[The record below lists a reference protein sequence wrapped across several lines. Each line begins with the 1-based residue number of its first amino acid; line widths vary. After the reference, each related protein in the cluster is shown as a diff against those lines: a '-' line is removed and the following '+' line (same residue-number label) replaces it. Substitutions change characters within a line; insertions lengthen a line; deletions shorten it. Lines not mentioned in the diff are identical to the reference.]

1 MKAAFLESKQYIYRD
16 PYRIAPAH
24 YRFFHYHLI
33 IFGHIKCIKI
43 CNPVSS
49 RAHKLGTWI
58 LLFAYVLFFAKCIK
72 ESSNLSTLRC
82 LNILQG
88 QAWCPKCKHAQFHRV
103 YNITK
108 LHIFLRYLYL
118 IQLYEWFFKHFIWV
132 LLDLD

>member
-1 MKAAFLESKQYIYRD
+1 MEAVFLENNNIFIGKLI
-16 PYRIAPAH
+16 
-24 YRFFHYHLI
+24 RFFQYHQI
-33 IFGHIKCIKI
+33 IFGHIKCIEI

-49 RAHKLGTWI
+49 RAHKLSTWI

-88 QAWCPKCKHAQFHRV
+88 KHDVQNAKPARFHLV

-108 LHIFLRYLYL
+108 WHNWHKWHKWPKYLYYTNDFSN
-118 IQLYEWFFKHFIWV
+118 ISFGFY
-132 LLDLD
+132 